1 MAQYLSPGVSWSE
14 IDLTGITPTVQTS
27 DGGFVGEFDWGPV
40 DTIYK
45 VRDQGQ
51 LATVFGKP
59 SANVSKQNQIMSF
72 WSAANFLAYSQTLN
86 VVRAANSSVR
96 NATTG
101 VDNILIK
108 NPEDYEIN
116 YSDMS
121 RVLAQ
126 GAANTCG
133 MFAARYPGDMGNG
146 LKIAMFCDSYATS
159 NVTAWNAW
167 AYNKLF
173 PTKPGTSDYALNI
186 TKQVPVHDEMHIV
199 IIDETGKFSGVANT
213 VLEKYAYVSKA
224 KDAKNPDGTSNY
236 YVDVLQRNSNWIYA
250 INLASN
256 NTTSSAETTTWGKT
270 VTEIATTDAL
280 GNPTWTQDSTHTFDQ
295 SYTSYL
301 MKTKNGVSGGAATDG
316 DIMNA
321 YKKFSHQDEVDISLL
336 IAGHHSAAVSKY
348 VLENIV
354 DGGSFQDDPSY
365 GIIQSG
371 GRKDCVLF
379 VSPPSTAVVNNAGN
393 EVTSIQTWITN
404 TFTTSSNY
412 AFVDSGWKRQYDTYN
427 DVYRWL
433 PLNPDIAGLCARTD
447 FTNDPWW
454 SPAGLNRGKI
464 LNVTKLAWNPTKLER
479 DDLYQM
485 AVNPVITIKGE
496 GTVLFG
502 DKTFVQKP
510 SAFDRLN
517 VRRLFIVLEKTI
529 SRASKYSLFEFND
542 EFTRAQFVS
551 LVEPFLRDVKGRR
564 GIYDYKVICDET
576 NNTPDIIDAN
586 RFIGDIY
593 VKPARSINYIQ
604 LNFVAVR
611 TGVAFSEIAGKF

>member
-379 VSPPSTAVVNNAGN
+379 VSPPPTAVVNNAGN

-551 LVEPFLRDVKGRR
+551 LVEPFLREVE
-564 GIYDYKVICDET
+564 ICCAAPLSAT
-576 NNTPDIIDAN
+576 NLPSMAPVQIIMTSS
-586 RFIGDIY
+586 
-593 VKPARSINYIQ
+593 PSISPIP
-604 LNFVAVR
+604 FFTERV
-611 TGVAFSEIAGKF
+611 S

>member
-551 LVEPFLRDVKGRR
+551 LVEPFLREVE
-564 GIYDYKVICDET
+564 ICCAAPLSAT
-576 NNTPDIIDAN
+576 NLPSMAPVQIIMTSS
-586 RFIGDIY
+586 
-593 VKPARSINYIQ
+593 PSISPIP
-604 LNFVAVR
+604 FFTERV
-611 TGVAFSEIAGKF
+611 S